1 MVGRSWMPNTLPR
14 MYLNSKPIYLVV
26 RSMVLPRKDIIFIVP
41 RPLQNYVATPPLC
54 PHVVRSFTF
63 CTYIFLS
70 HLFLLLI
77 LMFPL
82 ILLQTSQWIQVLEA
96 RLKKV
101 AKDLEKGVALRQHFK
116 SELQSLVDLIH
127 RLKIAQAMVEKKVE
141 TLVKRVEEVNLK
153 VTEALSVV
161 TSKTAEME
169 AMK

>member
-1 MVGRSWMPNTLPR
+1 M
-14 MYLNSKPIYLVV
+14 
-26 RSMVLPRKDIIFIVP
+26 
-41 RPLQNYVATPPLC
+41 
-54 PHVVRSFTF
+54 
-63 CTYIFLS
+63 
-70 HLFLLLI
+70 
-77 LMFPL
+77 
-82 ILLQTSQWIQVLEA
+82 
-96 RLKKV
+96 KKV

-116 SELQSLVDLIH
+116 SELQSMADLIH